1 MTCSGQASENW
12 VGVCSPLGHSI
23 KKAARNSGPK
33 GAMLSN
39 RKDVLRGAP
48 ARRYSCLVT
57 AAPSAASPMAS
68 YVAGVDSMAE

>member
-1 MTCSGQASENW
+1 
-12 VGVCSPLGHSI
+12 
-23 KKAARNSGPK
+23 
-33 GAMLSN
+33 MLSN